1 LDVFKI
7 AGESISGFLHSWK
20 TGDQRLVR
28 MPYTST
34 LEARLALFCEYH
46 PHVCSYQRGD
56 MSPAFVTAYG
66 IHAPLGAPYR
76 ISYMYEGQPH
86 DYLPD
91 FVGTLCDGSLLIAEA
106 GKEDEKSQGQAL
118 VKAEA
123 ARRLAQ
129 IKGGAYWIG
138 TDKNLSERRYYNL
151 LHLQA
156 CRQPFPT
163 YDEIAATLV
172 KQWPRGDFR
181 TIDELVRL
189 FGSRWSGPEVEAA
202 VWKLVADTAA
212 TGRLL
217 VDLTEVDLDLH
228 TPLALLH
235 PEAPPILPYPLPSSL
250 EEAPIHAETEPPSY
264 RVEEV
269 SALSLQGAIPGPT
282 FDASVLETTEQ
293 QTHFHRNLHA
303 VTAILEGKTLVQVAQ
318 AHGMS
323 VSTLGRLV
331 QRTKALG
338 QIACVPYG
346 TYYRNRALHP
356 EFQQLLRKLY
366 THAMRPTI
374 MAVYEDVRLK
384 RLAEELSER
393 EGRLVRLPTYRQ
405 VWSFLNEIRSEA
417 RVAQA
422 RSGLKHAPHE
432 RMSSQSFV
440 LSISSPALICQV
452 DEHVFDQLIVA
463 SDGTILTRRVHGAV
477 LICVKTA
484 AILGVAL
491 RKLSPGAE

>member
-1 LDVFKI
+1 
-7 AGESISGFLHSWK
+7 
-20 TGDQRLVR
+20 
-28 MPYTST
+28 
-34 LEARLALFCEYH
+34 
-46 PHVCSYQRGD
+46 
-56 MSPAFVTAYG
+56 
-66 IHAPLGAPYR
+66 
-76 ISYMYEGQPH
+76 
-86 DYLPD
+86 
-91 FVGTLCDGSLLIAEA
+91 
-106 GKEDEKSQGQAL
+106 
-118 VKAEA
+118 
-123 ARRLAQ
+123 
-129 IKGGAYWIG
+129 
-138 TDKNLSERRYYNL
+138 
-151 LHLQA
+151 
-156 CRQPFPT
+156 
-163 YDEIAATLV
+163 
-172 KQWPRGDFR
+172 
-181 TIDELVRL
+181 
-189 FGSRWSGPEVEAA
+189 
-202 VWKLVADTAA
+202 
-212 TGRLL
+212 
-217 VDLTEVDLDLH
+217 
-228 TPLALLH
+228 
-235 PEAPPILPYPLPSSL
+235 
-250 EEAPIHAETEPPSY
+250 
-264 RVEEV
+264 VEEV